1 MNKIDWL
8 LACVGIVT
16 ASLGAM
22 VAATPD
28 EVYTY
33 VEPTTEVV
41 AEVEELSTYICNED
55 PVIVIPTFEITQ
67 ETYPEHDPE
76 MTWIFVEEETEAEVE
91 TETEVVTESETEA
104 APLYFVEYSGASLTE
119 ASVRSIATYAGNMY
133 GIDPDILLA
142 LSWVESRWTPTA
154 VSPHN
159 AVGLCQIIAKWQGDR
174 MARLGLY
181 DLYDPVSNMIIA
193 ADLIHELQGYP
204 NGADIQWVLMA
215 YNEGVSSA
223 NQKYNA
229 GIISDYVRDIF
240 ARREELR

>member
-1 MNKIDWL
+1 MNRIDWL
-8 LACVGIVT
+8 LACVGIVV
-16 ASLGAM
+16 ASLGTM
-22 VAATPD
+22 IAATPE
-28 EVYTY
+28 EVYIY
-33 VEPTTEVV
+33 EEPTTECITS
-41 AEVEELSTYICNED
+41 VELVSTYIHKED
-55 PVIVIPTFEITQ
+55 PVVFVPMIDMAKESDPE
-67 ETYPEHDPE
+67 PEH
-76 MTWIFVEEETEAEVE
+76 TWIFVEETKTEVE
-91 TETEVVTESETEA
+91 TETEVATESESEA

-142 LSWVESRWTPTA
+142 LSWIESRWTPTA